1 MKIAT
6 LLFTYHRSYHTKQ
19 VLTGLKQN
27 SVLPRKL
34 LVFQDGL
41 REGDDECEWKKV
53 SGLIHDIDWCD
64 REIIISETNK
74 GLAESIVSGIN
85 YAFENYDAVIVLE
98 DDCVPMPNF
107 MKFMEQCFEKYQDDA
122 RVYSISGYA
131 YPIILEKDE
140 FDVYA
145 CGRVSSWGWGTWK
158 SRWQIYQKDYEILK
172 QFRKDR
178 EKSARLA
185 VWGRDLE
192 AMLVGN
198 IRGTID
204 SWAVFWALQV
214 ILRNGICINPYLSLI
229 DNIGC
234 DGTGV
239 NCGAT
244 DSFKTQLDVMDREFV
259 LPDSMIFKKSIKMAF
274 AECFGSYTAV
284 SEQDADKVSVIVYG
298 IGDYYVRHEKQI
310 NRNYYIIRFADT
322 YRRGYFEGKEVIPP
336 NEIDNNGEE
345 KILIMIQN
353 AQICV
358 DIAHMLIDQ
367 GVDRKK
373 IIVGVGLYDN
383 HRGIFDDIEIAGNGQ
398 LRLIG

>member
-1 MKIAT
+1 MKTAT

-19 VLTGLKQN
+19 VLAGLKQN
-27 SVLPRKL
+27 SVLPQKL

-41 REGDDECEWKKV
+41 REGDDEYEWKKV
-53 SGLIHDIDWCD
+53 SSLIHDINWCD
-64 REIIISETNK
+64 REIIVSETNK

-178 EKSARLA
+178 EKSAQLA

-204 SWAVFWALQV
+204 SWAVFWALQI

-239 NCGAT
+239 NCRVSN
-244 DSFKTQLDVMDREFV
+244 SFKTQTDTTVREFS
-259 LPDSMIFKKSIKMAF
+259 LPDQVRFTKKTERAF
-274 AECFGSYTAV
+274 GFLYGSYTSI
-284 SEQDADKVSVIVYG
+284 SEKNDDKENILVYG
-298 IGDYYVRHEKQI
+298 IGYFYISHEKQI
-310 NRNYYIIRFADT
+310 NEEYYVSGFSDT
-322 YRRGYFEGKEVIPP
+322 YRKGYFEGRKVIRPF
-336 NEIDNNGEE
+336 EIDSKGGE

-353 AQICV
+353 AQTCIN
-358 DIAHMLIDQ
+358 IAHMLIEH
-367 GVDRKK
+367 GVDYRR
-373 IIVGVGLYDN
+373 IVIGIGLYEN
-383 HRGIFDDIEIAGNGQ
+383 YRGTWEGMEVIEKGK
-398 LRLIG
+398 LKLIE